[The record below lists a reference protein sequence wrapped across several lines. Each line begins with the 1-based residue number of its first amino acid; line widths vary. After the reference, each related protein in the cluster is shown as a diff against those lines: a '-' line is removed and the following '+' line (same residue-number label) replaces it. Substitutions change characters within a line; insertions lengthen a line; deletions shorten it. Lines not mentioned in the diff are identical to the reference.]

1 MTRRSCGQGQQV
13 TRHLL
18 VQGASAA
25 SVKPVGVPAS
35 RAGHPEGRSVV
46 EPLQP
51 LQVGDDPVQH
61 DAGQGR

>member
-1 MTRRSCGQGQQV
+1 M